1 MWLMVLIKA
10 LTHLLY
16 ELLYTLDNM
25 LVELKVKQR
34 EKNILND
41 LSNNIAE
48 HSNKRGTAL
57 RVKKN
62 IKETGCRLLSKSS
75 YFPVPQIYKLMTCTK
90 KKINK

>member
-1 MWLMVLIKA
+1 MWLMLLIKA

-34 EKNILND
+34 EKNILSD

-48 HSNKRGTAL
+48 HSNKRGTTL
-57 RVKKN
+57 RVKK
-62 IKETGCRLLSKSS
+62 IKETGWRLLSK
-75 YFPVPQIYKLMTCTK
+75 
-90 KKINK
+90 

>member
-34 EKNILND
+34 GKNILSD

-48 HSNKRGTAL
+48 HSNKRGTARDWMEAL
-57 RVKKN
+57 K
-62 IKETGCRLLSKSS
+62 
-75 YFPVPQIYKLMTCTK
+75 
-90 KKINK
+90 

>member
-34 EKNILND
+34 EKNILSD

-57 RVKKN
+57 RVKK
-62 IKETGCRLLSKSS
+62 KHKRDWMEAFK
-75 YFPVPQIYKLMTCTK
+75 
-90 KKINK
+90 